1 MAIAKPE
8 TPLIPTFDQLIY
20 QVANKDIFQNLI
32 QICLSCW
39 ECEPKK
45 RINMTEVLVDL
56 GILCKPLKSENIST
70 LDSPPVDLKQR
81 IEAIAKNGKSL
92 VSTGFYS
99 SILEIVFNRDDEACQ
114 IFKGVFSLIFFS
126 KSPLSDQ
133 DIDAILGLEPDTT
146 SNLLSYLQPLVKHE
160 KGNPAEIRDASLRDY
175 LVSCK
180 GYPWYIDTEVQKLY
194 IATKCF
200 ERMKEL
206 LKYNICDFQSDYI
219 LNTDVP
225 DIDYRVTQCI
235 PSFLKYICCN
245 WAHHLRDVS
254 YSYELCSLLRFFVY
268 NQLLFWFEILSL
280 TSTFVDH
287 VGPAILF
294 ATEWIGVSAL
304 FESKCLS
311 TKYLSR
317 IRTQSYH
324 LSLEMP
330 TGRRA
335 YT

>member
-1 MAIAKPE
+1 
-8 TPLIPTFDQLIY
+8 
-20 QVANKDIFQNLI
+20 
-32 QICLSCW
+32 
-39 ECEPKK
+39 
-45 RINMTEVLVDL
+45 MTEILVLL
-56 GILCKPLKSENIST
+56 SIFCKSSRSENIST
-70 LDSPPVDLKQR
+70 LDFPLIDPMQR
-81 IEAIAKNGKSL
+81 VEIIVKNAGLLTPIDFS
-92 VSTGFYS
+92 S
-99 SILEIVFNRDDEACQ
+99 SILESVSRRDDWTPH
-114 IFKGVFSLIFFS
+114 IFRGVFSLIFFS

-304 FESKCLS
+304 FESKCLL

-317 IRTQSYH
+317 IMTRNYH
-324 LSLEMP
+324 LSLEMLID
-330 TGRRA
+330 RQA
-335 YT
+335 YIQSQSRKV